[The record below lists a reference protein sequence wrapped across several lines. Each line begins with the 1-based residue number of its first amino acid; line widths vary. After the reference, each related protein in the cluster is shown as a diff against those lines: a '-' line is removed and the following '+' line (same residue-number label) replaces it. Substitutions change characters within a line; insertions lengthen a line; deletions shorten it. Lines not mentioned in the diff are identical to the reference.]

1 MIGINTELRIAADLE
16 RYMDALDTDVPYAW
30 GYK

>member
-16 RYMDALDTDVPYAW
+16 RQKEQDAIDYAERV
-30 GYK
+30 GGA